1 MAGRS
6 NLVAVSEREMTSA
19 SQWKERLAQYA
30 PLEEDKRSPE
40 SAPIER
46 RKVDEHLLF
55 IGTSSGYLLLEGDG
69 PPPPLG
75 PSVEVPGQAGDF
87 SVMKVGRS
95 PLPNDARSCAYL
107 ERIE

>member
-1 MAGRS
+1 
-6 NLVAVSEREMTSA
+6 MTSA
-19 SQWKERLAQYA
+19 SLWKERLAQYA
-30 PLEEDKRSPE
+30 PLQEDERSPE
-40 SAPIER
+40 SAPRED
-46 RKVDEHLLF
+46 RKVDGHLLF
-55 IGTSSGYLLLEGDG
+55 IGTPSGYVLLEEDG

-75 PSVEVPGQAGDF
+75 PRVEVRGQAGGF